1 METFNFR
8 GLKGSRKFD
17 FEEIMAVL
25 GKNATGKSS
34 FIDAL
39 IYGLTGIEPAGDMI
53 TAGESQAGV
62 QITFEDGTK
71 FMRVKRPS
79 GTILKI
85 GKNRANKK
93 TFDEAIATACKT
105 TVGAMRIVTSSE
117 VLAKLRPSELGDFL
131 MPYLGEKLTLNGL
144 LDMIT
149 DGTCTDKMRDLAKQT
164 AEKIALPDK
173 FGIGAVDTLYNAF
186 YDYRKK
192 YNAAAKTDEAQ
203 WKALIEQSE
212 GIPDGADRTALL
224 AEKQKLTALRD
235 KWAAYEAEL
244 RAYTEAKRRYAAD
257 SEAIAA
263 LNRQI
268 EAITVKE
275 RPEEERSTIL
285 EKLGQVKAEAGEARQ
300 LWSTMTAS
308 VTAME
313 KAYQDLGRP
322 TCPLS
327 PNLTCTTDKSA
338 ITEEL
343 RTSISGLRSQAEGQK
358 TRAEALEKEEQ
369 ALNKELLAIEAEKAE
384 LMKKTMLIR
393 QKDEK
398 VKTLG
403 QAPVEPVKDEAW
415 KNASVRI
422 EEIDSIL
429 NKMELR
435 EKAKAYAEKKDQRAV
450 LAAAFDGL
458 VKAFSPKGIV
468 KENII
473 SSYMTFFTEET
484 NKAAA
489 LLKPGMTFRFV
500 SENGVLVTADMHGTG
515 DYLSYA
521 SLSNGE
527 KSVMLLTLMTMLN
540 SLTGFRLLIMDEMSV
555 LDAETFG
562 AVVRLLKATT
572 ATRDHAIIA
581 AVDHTDTVAALKKEK
596 IKNMKISAGEPE
608 KSA

>member
-1 METFNFR
+1 MKIISMETFNFR
-8 GLKGSRKFD
+8 GLKGSRRFN

-25 GKNATGKSS
+25 GKNAAGKSS

-62 QITFEDGTK
+62 QITFEDGSK

-79 GTILKI
+79 GTVLKI
-85 GKNRANKK
+85 GKNRANKRD
-93 TFDEAIATACKT
+93 FDAAMAAACKT
-105 TVGAMRIVTSSE
+105 TAGAMRIVTSSE

-131 MPYLGEKLTLNGL
+131 MSYLGERLTLDGL

-149 DGTCTDKMRDLAKQT
+149 DGTCADKMRDLARKT
-164 AEKIALPDK
+164 ADKIALPDK

-203 WKALIEQSE
+203 WKALTEQSE
-212 GIPDGADRTALL
+212 GIPDDADKEALL
-224 AEKQKLTALRD
+224 KEKQKLTANRD

-244 RAYTEAKRRYAAD
+244 RAYTEAKRRYTAD

-263 LNRQI
+263 LDRQI

-275 RPEEERSTIL
+275 RPEGEREALL
-285 EKLGQVKAEAGEARQ
+285 ERLGQIKAEAGEARQ
-300 LWSTMTAS
+300 LWSTMNAS
-308 VTAME
+308 VAAME

-343 RTSISGLRSQAEGQK
+343 RASISGLRSQAEGQK
-358 TRAEALEKEEQ
+358 ARAEALEKEEQ

-384 LMKKTMLIR
+384 LMKKNMLIR
-393 QKDEK
+393 QREARA
-398 VKTLG
+398 KTMG
-403 QAPVEPVKDEAW
+403 QAPTEPVKKDAW
-415 KNASVRI
+415 KNASARI
-422 EEIDSIL
+422 EEIDTIL
-429 NKMELR
+429 NKMKLR
-435 EKAKAYAEKKDQRAV
+435 EEAKAYAERKDQRAA

-458 VKAFSPKGIV
+458 VRAFSPKGIV
-468 KENII
+468 KENIM
-473 SSYMTFFTEET
+473 SSYMDFFTGEA

-489 LLKPGMTFRFV
+489 LLRPGMAFRFV

-527 KSVMLLTLMTMLN
+527 KSVMLLALMTMLN
-540 SLTGFRLLIMDEMSV
+540 GLTGFRLLIMDEMSV

-562 AVVRLLKATT
+562 AVVRLLKAT
-572 ATRDHAIIA
+572 ASTRDHAVIA
-581 AVDHTDTVAALKKEK
+581 AVDHTDTAEALAKEGVK
-596 IKNMKISAGEPE
+596 AYSL
-608 KSA
+608 